1 VSKLKELT
9 SRLFIEKDDDDNHE
23 VVIRVGPVINEMEA
37 VNIAS
42 YIYVTQNLDVAEI
55 LKPINTTIH

>member
-1 VSKLKELT
+1 VSKLKQLT

-23 VVIRVGPVINEMEA
+23 VVIRVGPVVNEMEA

-42 YIYVTQNLDVAEI
+42 YIYVTQNLDVTDI
-55 LKPINTTIH
+55 IKPINSTLH